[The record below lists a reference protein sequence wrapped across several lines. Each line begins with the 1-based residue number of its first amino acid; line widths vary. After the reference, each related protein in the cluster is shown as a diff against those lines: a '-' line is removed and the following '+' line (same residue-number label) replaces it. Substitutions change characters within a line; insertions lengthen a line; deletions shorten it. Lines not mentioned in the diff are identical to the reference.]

1 MAIAMGFA
9 DWLADTPPG
18 LEQLKPV
25 PEKFV
30 KSRLSHHHRRNLEGI
45 LKAWGNTADL
55 SHNLAWSGM
64 LRDEADVSQFASSST
79 STSMRMPGPTV
90 DPADVSQLASSS
102 TSMHMPVGVDPF
114 KRFQRT
120 LRTSPDGEKR
130 SFADLGTVPA
140 DAVVKL
146 RFNSNSRAFEPEFM

>member
-9 DWLADTPPG
+9 DWLADTPAG

-30 KSRLSHHHRRNLEGI
+30 KSRLGHHHRRNLEGI

-79 STSMRMPGPTV
+79 S
-90 DPADVSQLASSS
+90 
-102 TSMHMPVGVDPF
+102 MHMPVGVDPF
-114 KRFQRT
+114 ERFQRT

-146 RFNSNSRAFEPEFM
+146 RFNSNSRAFEPEFT